1 MPAHLYS
8 FTVCLGEK
16 KRSFSFHPLCTKC
29 VVLGPVLK
37 SSGKFFVM
45 LLTHSLTV
53 DLAFN
58 LISLHFSF
66 WVMGRMT
73 FVIHLVELP

>member
-45 LLTHSLTV
+45 LSTHSLTV

-58 LISLHFSF
+58 LISLYLSF
-66 WVMGRMT
+66 WEMGRKT
-73 FVIHLVELP
+73 FIHLMGWL

>member
-1 MPAHLYS
+1 
-8 FTVCLGEK
+8 
-16 KRSFSFHPLCTKC
+16 
-29 VVLGPVLK
+29 
-37 SSGKFFVM
+37 M

-66 WVMGRMT
+66 WGVGRMT
-73 FVIHLVELP
+73 FVIHLMELP